1 MTLKDKQKNMKWHVA
16 NRKHKACVECTN
28 RRLLKFAAA
37 ILCHMTF
44 LHGVNLV
51 FMASQNDKIANG

>member
-1 MTLKDKQKNMKWHVA
+1 MKWHVA